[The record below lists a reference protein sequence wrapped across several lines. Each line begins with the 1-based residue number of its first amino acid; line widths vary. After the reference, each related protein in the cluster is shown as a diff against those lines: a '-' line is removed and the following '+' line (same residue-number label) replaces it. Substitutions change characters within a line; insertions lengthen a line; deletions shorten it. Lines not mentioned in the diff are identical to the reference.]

1 MSLMLKKKPLSKNL
15 CLSFTGKE
23 PIFNSITL
31 YNNFPIGLMIIS
43 KLDPISNRADVDE
56 FNSREDID
64 EQENDIKLKFINE
77 HAREL
82 FELKENDTYFRIK
95 EQLMKFKLNDNNENA
110 ENKIDNLYALIFH
123 KEKNDFYGSFKNKN
137 MIVWV
142 KYNIINDEIYLCA
155 DYFTDERKFIQN
167 ELFQSIKFQYI
178 ATLFHELY
186 NPINAILVMMEQN
199 KGDDD
204 SKSNMDSY
212 TSDIDGSHFS
222 LITENEF
229 DKINCNFNENI
240 TNDNNNKDA
249 NIKNEIPGN
258 ETINL
263 LKKYEKCKRTEALY
277 RNYYISMK
285 EKENDVRFLVNII
298 YIFLENLILYLRL
311 NLGDGKDNIY
321 GDISETKDKKKCHSE
336 DISQKTDEENFN
348 RRRKKVFSK
357 TVINIG
363 DSKSYDKSKL
373 NYKLNNDSKSKL
385 YKDNYL
391 DSGKV
396 NKEIN
401 LEKAFLKNLKKFR
414 YLFKFKNIQ
423 FFNDFSFLSNKYI
436 YTYESIFFDFLGQ
449 IYSFL
454 YYVVPKFHGFEISFN
469 QVNENRI
476 KLTFQKGNSRIKTGY
491 THKKFQK
498 KDTFILLGNKF
509 KASNTVKTTEMTIE
523 ILNKLAKILDINLKI
538 MDYVEPTEEKYL
550 TILMP
555 FYVGK
560 EAKNN
565 EEEIAKI
572 HNMENYE
579 YEHIEILD
587 GNLIFVN
594 SINHLD
600 NTDESNNENAK
611 IEDDIKNTTNKII
624 ENINTK
630 IINNNNLHHS
640 SKKVSFQ
647 MNENEL
653 NSSNNCITNYKGN
666 INSVNINI
674 NINKNININNNFNT
688 SSISSLIS
696 NNKNI
701 TYKSL
706 NENCAQSPKN
716 KSTNNLKEINNDKP
730 KTKKEKNMLTL
741 IHEKYSFLDRL
752 KKSGVEILTEDL
764 NTNDKIKENKYEC
777 KNLISEENHI
787 KNNDKSSINVE
798 ADSENFFEIENDINN
813 GIDDESSSEEI
824 IFNNNYN
831 NVNLQIGEDYWN
843 IYNKNTNNIN
853 QNESLSNKNNIIKS
867 QKEKINPILK
877 QKKKYL
883 VNKNNRYY
891 NKTLS
896 YSNSPKNIL
905 FVIPEIAE
913 NPNKRVVVPHPSC
926 KLNNKYENEFNFA
939 ECGCNDI
946 LLVDDDEFICKT
958 FKNILKKFK
967 LQADTAENGQECLK
981 MIKEKIEKN
990 CKCEKSKYKIIFM
1003 DITMPVMDGIEA
1015 AKNIQKMIDKKEIY
1029 DSLKIIFVSAH
1040 ANLDLS
1046 STISGIKCAVDYYPK
1061 PISADMYKNVLNKY
1075 YYEKS

>member
-1 MSLMLKKKPLSKNL
+1 MSLLLKKKPLSKNL

-43 KLDPISNRADVDE
+43 KLDPILNRANGDE
-56 FNSREDID
+56 YMNKEEID
-64 EQENDIKLKFINE
+64 EQENEIKLKFINK
-77 HAREL
+77 HARDL
-82 FELKENDTYFRIK
+82 FELKENDTHFRIK
-95 EQLMKFKLNDNNENA
+95 EQLMKFKLADNNANEENQ
-110 ENKIDNLYALIFH
+110 NDNLYSLIFH

-142 KYNIINDEIYLCA
+142 KYNIVNDEIYLCA

-199 KGDDD
+199 KSDDD
-204 SKSNMDSY
+204 NDYQSC
-212 TSDIDGSHFS
+212 TSEIAGSHFS

-240 TNDNNNKDA
+240 NKDID
-249 NIKNEIPGN
+249 IKSDEFDKEN
-258 ETINL
+258 INL
-263 LKKYEKCKRTEALY
+263 LKKYEKCRRSEIFY
-277 RNYYISMK
+277 RNNYVNMK
-285 EKENDVRFLVNII
+285 EKENDVRLLVNII

-321 GDISETKDKKKCHSE
+321 GDISETKDKKKCLSE
-336 DISQKTDEENFN
+336 DISQKTDEEYFN
-348 RRRKKVFSK
+348 HRRKKVFSK
-357 TVINIG
+357 TVINIR
-363 DSKSYDKSKL
+363 DSKSFDKAKL
-373 NYKLNNDSKSKL
+373 NLKLNNDLNSRL

-391 DSGKV
+391 DFGKA

-401 LEKAFLKNLKKFR
+401 LEKAFLKHLKKFR

-423 FFNDFSFLSNKYI
+423 FYNDFSFLSNKYI

-454 YYVVPKFHGFEISFN
+454 YYVVPKFQGFEISFN
-469 QVNENRI
+469 QVNDNKI
-476 KLTFQKGNSRIKTGY
+476 KLTFQKANSRIKTGY
-491 THKKFQK
+491 THKIFQK

-523 ILNKLAKILDINLKI
+523 ILNKLAKMLDINLKI
-538 MDYVEPTEEKYL
+538 MNYVEDSEEKYL

-555 FYVGK
+555 FYLGKNGK
-560 EAKNN
+560 EIKNT
-565 EEEIAKI
+565 EID
-572 HNMENYE
+572 E
-579 YEHIEILD
+579 YEHFEILD

-600 NTDESNNENAK
+600 NMEESNLDNGKME
-611 IEDDIKNTTNKII
+611 DIKNTTNRII

-630 IINNNNLHHS
+630 IISNNNLHHS
-640 SKKVSFQ
+640 SKKVSFYK
-647 MNENEL
+647 NDKDKT
-653 NSSNNCITNYKGN
+653 SSNNGINNNSNN

-688 SSISSLIS
+688 SSISSIIS

-701 TYKSL
+701 TYKSI
-706 NENCAQSPKN
+706 NDNYSKSPKN
-716 KSTNNLKEINNDKP
+716 KSSKYLREMIEKSKKDKG
-730 KTKKEKNMLTL
+730 KNMLTL

-752 KKSGVEILTEDL
+752 KKSGVEILTEKL
-764 NTNDKIKENKYEC
+764 DKKKSCEDDYEC
-777 KNLISEENHI
+777 KNLTSDENNK
-787 KNNDKSSINVE
+787 KNNDKSSIDVE
-798 ADSENFFEIENDINN
+798 ADSENYFEVENDINN
-813 GIDDESSSEEI
+813 GIDDENSSEEI

-831 NVNLQIGEDYWN
+831 NINLQIGEDYWN
-843 IYNKNTNNIN
+843 ICNKNANNVKSHDSPNI
-853 QNESLSNKNNIIKS
+853 KTGIIKS
-867 QKEKINPILK
+867 KKEKINNMYK
-877 QKKKYL
+877 QKKKYIL
-883 VNKNNRYY
+883 NKNNLYY

-896 YSNSPKNIL
+896 YSKSPKDIL
-905 FVIPEIAE
+905 YVIPEIAE
-913 NPNKRVVVPHPSC
+913 NSNKRGVMPHTLC
-926 KLNNKYENEFNFA
+926 KLNNKYVNEFSFS
-939 ECGCNDI
+939 ECGCHDI

-967 LQADTAENGQECLK
+967 LQADTAENGEECLK
-981 MIKEKIEKN
+981 MIKEKIQKKCSCEKN
-990 CKCEKSKYKIIFM
+990 KYKIIFM

-1015 AKNIQKMIDKKEIY
+1015 AKNIQKMIDNKEIY
-1029 DSLKIIFVSAH
+1029 DSIKIVFVSAH

-1046 STISGIKCAVDYYPK
+1046 STISGIKCAVDYYAK